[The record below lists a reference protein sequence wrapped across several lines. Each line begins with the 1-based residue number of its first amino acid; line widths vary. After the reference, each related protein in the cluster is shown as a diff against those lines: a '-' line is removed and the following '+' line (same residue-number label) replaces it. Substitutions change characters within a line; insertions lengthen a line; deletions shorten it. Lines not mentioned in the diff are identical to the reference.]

1 MEKQLVKELKEMI
14 GGEAE
19 QIVAYTGSFEAHSA
33 KDEQALSD
41 ILSMLKNINAAIVK
55 IEESHQKRLHLA
67 KELAKALD
75 EMEMDSKK
83 FAEKYGKTALS

>member
-1 MEKQLVKELKEMI
+1 MEKQIVKELKEMI

-19 QIVAYTGSFEAHSA
+19 QIVAYAGRFEVHSA

-67 KELAKALD
+67 NELAKALD